1 MLPVRFLLDF
11 FCVLKGLSD
20 DWLQSELFLYLIYA
34 ILFQQAPLLYLIF
47 TSLSLK
53 DTKLQLVLKSVLP
66 KCLIELLY
74 FKCAGI

>member
-47 TSLSLK
+47 TLSLK

>member
-1 MLPVRFLLDF
+1 MLPVRFLLQVDF
-11 FCVLKGLSD
+11 CCVLKGLSD

-34 ILFQQAPLLYLIF
+34 ILYQQAPLLYLIF
-47 TSLSLK
+47 TSLSPK

-74 FKCAGI
+74 FK